1 VPVERLRGDDPERAV
16 AHIRSLVPAGASVR
30 DDVVAIVDA
39 VRAGG
44 DAALA
49 DCAKRFDGVE
59 PPLRVA
65 PNELDA
71 AAAGL
76 RHDLR
81 CGIEVAMANI
91 AAVAGASLGD
101 DADLRLPQGQRVVVR
116 ELPVR
121 RAAIYAPGGRNPY
134 PSTVLMG
141 AVTARVAGVEEVVVL
156 SPRAHP
162 VVVAACALCG
172 VDEVYRFGGAH
183 GIAALAYGTETIARA
198 DVIAGPG
205 GLHVQEAKRLVSGDA
220 GIDGFLGPSDVF
232 VVAGGDADAELV
244 AADLAAQAEHGEGT
258 IVALAS
264 PDAVLLDRVEQQLAA
279 LLDSIGAR
287 PEAKGGGAVG
297 ALIEVA
303 TVEEAL
309 AVAEAF
315 APEHLQLMGREAA
328 SLASRVT
335 RAGCVFV
342 NGGTAFGDYVAG
354 SNHSLP
360 TGGSARF
367 GSALSVR
374 HFRRRMTEVHLGPA
388 APALARAGAPI
399 ARAEGFELHA
409 RSMEARKNGEPR

>member
-1 VPVERLRGDDPERAV
+1 VRVERFRGDDPDRVVADIRA
-16 AHIRSLVPAGASVR
+16 LVPTGASVR

-39 VRAGG
+39 VREGG
-44 DAALA
+44 DRALA
-49 DCAKRFDGVE
+49 ELAGKWDGVE

-65 PNELDA
+65 PQELDA

-81 CGIEVAMANI
+81 CGLEVAMANI

-101 DADLRLPQGQRVVVR
+101 DADLHLPQGQRIVVR

-121 RAAIYAPGGRNPY
+121 RAAIYVPGGRNPY
-134 PSTVLMG
+134 PSTALMG
-141 AVTARVAGVEEVVVL
+141 AVTARVAGVEEIVVL
-156 SPRAHP
+156 TPRAHP
-162 VVVAACALCG
+162 VVLAACALCG

-183 GIAALAYGTETIARA
+183 GIAALAYGTASIPRA

-205 GLHVQEAKRLVSGDA
+205 GLYVQEAKRLVSGDA

-232 VVAGGDADAELV
+232 VVAGADADAELV

-264 PDAVLLDRVEQQLAA
+264 PDAALHDAVEQRLPVESDAVAA
-279 LLDSIGAR
+279 L
-287 PEAKGGGAVG
+287 
-297 ALIEVA
+297 VA
-303 TVEEAL
+303 VEEVEQAL

-315 APEHLQLMGREAA
+315 APEHLQLMGRQAA
-328 SLASRVT
+328 SLAPRVT

-374 HFRRRMTEVHLGPA
+374 HFRRRMTEVHIGPA

-409 RSMEARKNGEPR
+409 RSMEARKNGGSR

>member
-1 VPVERLRGDDPERAV
+1 MRVERLRGDDPEAAAARLRA
-16 AHIRSLVPAGASVR
+16 LVPGGASVR
-30 DDVVAIVDA
+30 DEVQRIIDA
-39 VRAGG
+39 VRANG
-44 DAALA
+44 DAALVEHA
-49 DCAKRFDGVE
+49 QRLDGVA

-65 PNELDA
+65 PHELDA

-81 CGIEVAMANI
+81 CGLDLAMANI

-101 DADLRLPQGQRVVVR
+101 DADLSLPQGQRVVVR

-121 RAAIYAPGGRNPY
+121 RAAIYVPGGRNPY

-141 AVTARVAGVEEVVVL
+141 AVTARVAGVEEIVVL
-156 SPRAHP
+156 SPGGHE
-162 VVVAACALCG
+162 VVLAACALCG

-205 GLHVQEAKRLVSGDA
+205 GLYVQEAKRQVSGDA

-232 VVAGGDADAELV
+232 VVAGDDADAELV
-244 AADLAAQAEHGEGT
+244 ALDLVAQAEHGPGT

-264 PDAVLLDRVEQQLAA
+264 PDAA
-279 LLDSIGAR
+279 LLDVVAPRLGL
-287 PEAKGGGAVG
+287 ETEAVG
-297 ALIEVA
+297 ALVEVPSL
-303 TVEEAL
+303 EDGL

-315 APEHLQLMGREAA
+315 APEHLQLMGRRAA
-328 SLASRVT
+328 TLAPRVT
-335 RAGCVFV
+335 RAGAVFV

-367 GSALSVR
+367 ASALSVR
-374 HFRRRMTEVHLGPA
+374 QFRRRMTEVHLGPA
-388 APALARAGAPI
+388 APALARAAAPI
-399 ARAEGFELHA
+399 ARAEGFEHHA

>member
-1 VPVERLRGDDPERAV
+1 MRIERLRGDDPEAAV
-16 AHIRSLVPAGASVR
+16 ARIRSLVAGGASVR
-30 DDVVAIVDA
+30 DDVEAIVAA
-39 VRAGG
+39 VRDGG
-44 DAALA
+44 DSELA
-49 DCAKRFDGVE
+49 RLAEQFDGVE
-59 PPLRVA
+59 RPLRVA
-65 PNELDA
+65 PQELDA
-71 AAAGL
+71 AAAAL

-81 CGIEVAMANI
+81 HGIELAMANI

-101 DADLRLPQGQRVVVR
+101 DADLRLPQGQRIVVR

-121 RAAIYAPGGRNPY
+121 RAAVYAPGGRNPY

-141 AVTARVAGVEEVVVL
+141 AVTARVAGVEEIVVL

-162 VVVAACALCG
+162 TVLAACALCG

-183 GIAALAYGTETIARA
+183 GIAALAYGTESIARA

-205 GLHVQEAKRLVSGDA
+205 GLHVQEAKRLVSGDV

-232 VVAGGDADAELV
+232 VVACAGADRDLV
-244 AADLAAQAEHGEGT
+244 LADLEAQAEHGDGT

-264 PDAVLLDRVEQQLAA
+264 PDASLLGFVAERLDVPGDAVAAIVE
-279 LLDSIGAR
+279 
-287 PEAKGGGAVG
+287 
-297 ALIEVA
+297 
-303 TVEEAL
+303 VESVQEAL

-315 APEHLQLMGREAA
+315 APEHLQLMGRDAA
-328 SLASRVT
+328 SLAPRVT

-360 TGGSARF
+360 TGGSARY
-367 GSALSVR
+367 GSGLSVR
-374 HFRRRMTEVHLGPA
+374 QFRRRMTEVHIGPA

-399 ARAEGFELHA
+399 ARAEGFERHA
-409 RSMEARKNGEPR
+409 RSMEARKNGGSR